1 MNPLGLR
8 PPHVRDARPASKT
21 AGSPVRA
28 PPFNATGQ
36 SQLMIAGMFLDI
48 RNLRGLPPAF
58 TRVQR
63 SNMNFFSSSRKVF
76 APL

>member
-1 MNPLGLR
+1 MFETQ
-8 PPHVRDARPASKT
+8 ARQQKT
-21 AGSPVRA
+21 AGSAIRA
-28 PPFNATGQ
+28 PLFNSTSQ

-48 RNLRGLPPAF
+48 RNLRELLPAF
-58 TRVQR
+58 TRVQC

>member
-1 MNPLGLR
+1 MFETQ
-8 PPHVRDARPASKT
+8 ARQQKT
-21 AGSPVRA
+21 AGSAIRA
-28 PPFNATGQ
+28 PLFNSTSQ
-36 SQLMIAGMFLDI
+36 SQLMIAGVFLDI
-48 RNLRGLPPAF
+48 RNLRGLLPAF